1 MTLEKPSGS
10 SRTIAAALCGALT
23 VSAASALDV
32 SNVSAR
38 QRWPWNNLV
47 DIDFTL
53 SGVESSETFYRIDLR
68 ASYAGMAGD
77 AAAAKS
83 LLSEPLVKGNGLH
96 TLVWDMGADF
106 PGLVASNLTVTVS
119 AAPLAPTD
127 PVYMIVDLTGGS
139 SAASYPVRYTLT
151 GPDLTDDTCRTTELW
166 LKLCPAGTFTMG
178 SDSSDAGVLRLP
190 AHTVTL
196 SKPFYLGVFEVTQE
210 QWFRV
215 KGNWP
220 SWYTNETYR
229 ATRPVEK
236 IKYDADIRQFSGWYD
251 NGDLAAGSTRFIG
264 NLRTKTGLKF
274 DLPTEA
280 QWEYA
285 CRAGTTGDYYDSRIT
300 KSNIPSYCR
309 TVNGSTQIGDT
320 FTQNRNDDATK
331 GTAKVGSYDPNPWGF
346 YDMYGNVAEICGD
359 GNPYQS
365 NCNDTCKNAFATY
378 IAGGGTFVDPR
389 SPIPTSQPL
398 QSNGYVL
405 RGGAH
410 NERFF
415 DPNSK
420 LTSVS
425 RAFGY
430 DNGTDRAQGFRV
442 CLTAE

>member
-10 SRTIAAALCGALT
+10 SRTIAAALCVALT
-23 VSAASALDV
+23 VSAAFALDV

-83 LLSEPLVKGNGLH
+83 LLSEPLVKGNGVH

-127 PVYMIVDLTGGS
+127 PVYLVVDLSGGS
-139 SAASYPVRYTLT
+139 SATSYPVRYTLT
-151 GPDLTDDTCRTTELW
+151 GPDLTDDACRTTELW

-178 SDSSDAGVLRLP
+178 SNKSNAQTLRLP
-190 AHTVTL
+190 AHEVTL
-196 SKPFYLGVFEVTQE
+196 TKPFYLGVFECTQE

-220 SWYTNETYR
+220 SYYTNELYR

-236 IKYDADIRQFSGWYD
+236 VTYNDHIRERAGWYN
-251 NGDLAAGSTRFIG
+251 NGDITAGSTRFIG
-264 NLRTKTGLKF
+264 KLRTKTGLKF

-285 CRAGTTGDYYDSRIT
+285 CRAGTTGDYYDSRFTDATIQ
-300 KSNIPSYCR
+300 NYCR
-309 TVNGSTQIGDT
+309 FINGGTSLGVSMT
-320 FTQNRNDDATK
+320 FNRNDDTTK
-331 GTAKVGSYDPNPWGF
+331 GTAKVGSYAPNPWGF
-346 YDMYGNVAEICGD
+346 YDMYGNVSEICGD
-359 GNPYQS
+359 GNPYLN
-365 NCNDTCKNAFATY
+365 NCNDTCKNAFSTY
-378 IAGGGTFVDPR
+378 IEGGGTFVDPR
-389 SPIPTSQPL
+389 SPIPTATPSQAD
-398 QSNGYVL
+398 GYVR
-405 RGGAH
+405 RGGS
-410 NERFF
+410 F
-415 DPNSK
+415 DRNWPSSYG
-420 LTSVS
+420 TSVT
-425 RAFGY
+425 REFAY
-430 DNGTDRAQGFRV
+430 DGGADKAYGFRV

>member
-10 SRTIAAALCGALT
+10 SRTIAAALCVALT
-23 VSAASALDV
+23 VSAAFALDV

-53 SGVESSETFYRIDLR
+53 SDVESSETFYRIDLK
-68 ASYAGMAGD
+68 ASYSGMAGD

-83 LLSEPLVKGNGLH
+83 LLSEPLVKGNGVH

-127 PVYMIVDLTGGS
+127 PVYLVVDLSGGS
-139 SAASYPVRYTLT
+139 SATSYPVRYTLT
-151 GPDLTDDTCRTTELW
+151 GPDLTDDACRTTELW

-178 SDSSDAGVLRLP
+178 TDSSSVVDTKRLP

-196 SKPFYLGVFEVTQE
+196 TKPFYLGVFEVTQE
-210 QWFRV
+210 QWFHV
-215 KGNWP
+215 KGDWP
-220 SWYTNETYR
+220 SYYTNETYR

-236 IKYDADIRQFSGWYD
+236 VTYDQQIRVFTGWYD
-251 NGDLAAGSTRFIG
+251 NGATPGSTRFFG
-264 NLRTKTGLKF
+264 RLRTRTGLNF

-285 CRAGTTGDYYDSRIT
+285 CRAGTTGLYYDSRFTYTTIQD
-300 KSNIPSYCR
+300 YCR
-309 TVNGSTQIGDT
+309 FINGSTTIGASVT
-320 FTQNRNDDATK
+320 FNRNDDTTK

-365 NCNDTCKNAFATY
+365 GCNDSCKNKFTTY
-378 IAGGGTFVDPR
+378 IEGGGTFVDPR
-389 SPIPTSQPL
+389 SPIPTSQPG
-398 QSNGYVL
+398 QSNGYPL
-405 RGGAH
+405 RGGAF
-410 NERFF
+410 ERNW
-415 DPNSK
+415 PSSYG
-420 LTSVS
+420 TSVS
-425 RAFGY
+425 REFGY
-430 DNGTDRAQGFRV
+430 DGGADRSYGFRA